1 MIGSGSASYELVR
14 ALVDQNYGLGRV
26 IDYRDMP
33 AVRAIRAEA
42 AQQDNR
48 FSAFI
53 LGIVKSGPFQMSRA
67 EEVEGE
73 HVHH

>member
-1 MIGSGSASYELVR
+1 MPVVR
-14 ALVDQNYGLGRV
+14 EIKAQ
-26 IDYRDMP
+26 
-33 AVRAIRAEA
+33 A

-67 EEVEGE
+67 EEIEGK
-73 HVHH
+73 HVYH

>member
-1 MIGSGSASYELVR
+1 LNHSDSFLGTFTENLLA
-14 ALVDQNYGLGRV
+14 YGLGRV

-33 AVRAIRAEA
+33 AVRAIRAQA